1 MKTWSFSNVAP
12 LKDNKGKYLH
22 SHGGH
27 LLYAGDGY
35 YYLYGEWGEIALTG
49 HEGRK
54 ISCYRSRDLTDWE
67 YRGVMLDV
75 NTPRAAYN
83 LTKSTNPTMERS
95 KTPPSEEI
103 WARYKNSPNVGAT
116 IQRPKILYNKTTK
129 KYVLWMHW
137 EDGMGFALS
146 HCAVASSDKPDGPYV
161 YHGSFRPAGFMSRD
175 STAFQDDD
183 GTAYFISAARDNA
196 DFHIYRLTEDYMAID
211 ECVKRIFPDQY
222 REAPALFKRNG
233 VYFLMSSECM
243 GAEPN
248 QCMYSWTR
256 DIMGRWSLNQPI
268 GTPTTYDTQP
278 AFVMSVNS
286 VNGTHY
292 FYVGDRWNPSEF
304 YRNARY
310 IILPLTFPTD
320 TSIGMDWCD
329 EFTIDFETG
338 EITTK
343 IAPTGLIRIRSRC
356 GARQARYLT
365 PAGDSAADGAAVT
378 ARRLEYGV
386 DTIMWRAIDAD
397 GGYIYFQNINNGLRL
412 TVMPDGGVSLKTPED
427 SPSQK
432 WKIEELFDGSCRLL
446 TVDGLAL
453 NVTVNEGVMECG
465 VAERRAIYD
474 PAWGADSQ
482 AFVLTTVYP
491 YA

>member
-1 MKTWSFSNVAP
+1 MKTWTFSNVQP
-12 LKDNKGKYLH
+12 LTDTQGKYLH

-27 LLYAGDGY
+27 LLCADDGY
-35 YYLYGEWGEIALTG
+35 FYLYGEWGEIAQTG

-54 ISCYRSRDLTDWE
+54 ISCYRSDDLTHWE
-67 YRGVMLDV
+67 YRGVMLGVD
-75 NTPRAAYN
+75 TPVAAYN
-83 LTKSTNPTMERS
+83 LTKGTNPTMERS
-95 KTPPSEEI
+95 KVFPTEEI
-103 WARYKNSPNVGAT
+103 WARYKDSPQVGAT
-116 IQRPKILYNKTTK
+116 IQRPKILYNKLTK

-146 HCAVASSDKPDGPYV
+146 HCAVASSDNPDGPYV

-175 STAFQDDD
+175 STAYQDED

-256 DIMGRWSLNQPI
+256 DIMGRWSHNQPI
-268 GTPTTYDTQP
+268 GTPTTYDSQP
-278 AFVMSVNS
+278 AFVMSINS
-286 VNGTHY
+286 VSGTHY
-292 FYVGDRWNPSEF
+292 FYVGDRWNPTEF

-310 IILPLTFPTD
+310 VIMPLTFPTD
-320 TSIGMDWCD
+320 TSLAMEWCD
-329 EFTIDFETG
+329 EFTIDLETG
-338 EITTK
+338 KTETK
-343 IAPTGLIRIRSRC
+343 VEPTGLVRIRSRC
-356 GARQARYLT
+356 GAQQRRYLL
-365 PAGDSAADGAAVT
+365 PKDDSKEVSAPLA

-386 DTIMWRAIDAD
+386 DTIMWKPQDA
-397 GGYIYFQNINNGLRL
+397 GEGYLYFQNAYNGLRL
-412 TVMPDGGVSLKTPED
+412 AVGAGGTVSLETPAECL
-427 SPSQK
+427 SQK
-432 WKIEELFDGSCRLL
+432 WKKEELFDGSCRLI
-446 TVDGLAL
+446 TPDGLAL
-453 NVTVNEGVMECG
+453 TVSVDDGEMECS
-465 VAERRAIYD
+465 VSERRDIYN
-474 PAWGADSQ
+474 PAWGRDNQ